1 MTETSRVKR
10 VFGEPHMLSKPQ
22 NRATN
27 GPLISAVRAFA
38 VLLLCACLPA
48 AFLAAQE
55 PRPGEYQVKAA
66 YLYNFSRFVE
76 WPAQIEA
83 IKNTPFEICVLG
95 KDPFGPVLDSILS
108 GEAIGGSSLVA
119 KRISKP
125 EEALACRVVF
135 VGTSEESHLKD
146 IVTVLDK
153 ASVLTVSDIPK
164 FSERGGMIGFVL
176 DGDKVRFEV
185 NVSNAMDA
193 GLTVSSDLL
202 KVAVA
207 VKRNSQPG
215 A

>member
-1 MTETSRVKR
+1 MKQDC
-10 VFGEPHMLSKPQ
+10 LSSTA
-22 NRATN
+22 RSATT
-27 GPLISAVRAFA
+27 VR
-38 VLLLCACLPA
+38 LLCVFLICLCFPA
-48 AFLAAQE
+48 ATLYAQDS
-55 PRPGEYQVKAA
+55 RPGEYQVKAA
-66 YLYNFSRFVE
+66 YLYNFIRFVE
-76 WPAQIEA
+76 WPAA
-83 IKNTPFEICVLG
+83 PAAVKNGPFAICVLG

-125 EEALACRVVF
+125 EDALACRVVF
-135 VGTSEESHLKD
+135 VDASEESHLKD
-146 IVTVLDK
+146 ILTVLDK

-164 FSERGGMIGFVL
+164 FSERGGMIEFVF

-185 NVSNAMDA
+185 NVSNAVDA